1 MSGSVGEKSESGI
14 LMKVGRAFRLIS
26 LLSAAGVSAFVASP
40 LVHAQIRGVYPVG
53 MNATNSGVTP
63 EAGITYS
70 NLFIFFSRDEKK
82 DSDGNVVA
90 TGQNSIMMDLNSFV
104 WVSKKKI
111 GFLGG
116 AVFSAS
122 ATLPIANNS
131 LTSDIN
137 GPISG
142 GGGFADSFYQP
153 LILGWRTKRVQI
165 RAIYGFL
172 APTGRFDASASN
184 NVGSGYW
191 TSAISS
197 GQTIYLTE
205 DKATAFSAF
214 QMYEFHST
222 QQGTLIQPG
231 QTFNLDYSLT
241 QNISLQGNLRLQL
254 GLVGYGQ
261 WQTTDKRGPKITP
274 QEEAAHYKVNALGL
288 AANLTLPDRKATIGA
303 KYFREFQCRSTFQ
316 GYTLQ
321 ISGTLTF

>member
-1 MSGSVGEKSESGI
+1 MKTGWAFHSLVGVVAAPI
-14 LMKVGRAFRLIS
+14 
-26 LLSAAGVSAFVASP
+26 LLSSAPAR
-40 LVHAQIRGVYPVG
+40 AQVRGVYPVG

-82 DSDGNVVA
+82 DSEGNVVA

-104 WVSKKKI
+104 WVSKEKI

-131 LTSDIN
+131 LTSDVV
-137 GPISG
+137 GSISG

-153 LILGWRTKRVQI
+153 VILGWRTKRIDI

-172 APTGRFDASASN
+172 APTGRFSATANN

-191 TSAISS
+191 TSVVSS

-205 DKATAFSAF
+205 SRATALSAF
-214 QMYEFHST
+214 EMYEFHGT
-222 QQGTLIQPG
+222 QQGTMIHPG

-241 QNISLQGNLRLQL
+241 QAFPLRGNVRLQL

-261 WQTTDKRGPKITP
+261 WQTTDKHGPTITP
-274 QEEAAHYKVNALGL
+274 EEAIAHYKVNSLGFSANALFPG
-288 AANLTLPDRKATIGA
+288 RKASIGF
-303 KYFREFQCRSTFQ
+303 KYFHEFQCRSTFQ

-321 ISGTLTF
+321 ISGSITF